1 MTSHVAREPE
11 LALQLVLEKL
21 IHPLFGPRV
30 LSHLRL
36 CGTMP
41 EPSGSWSAAFSGLEL
56 AGY

>member
-11 LALQLVLEKL
+11 LVLQLVLKKL

-36 CGTMP
+36 RGTMLK
-41 EPSGSWSAAFSGLEL
+41 PSGSWSAAFSGLEL
-56 AGY
+56 VGY